1 MSSSLR
7 TLFDA
12 PYNRKRPFFALRR
25 FVYWKFIRLLKLKNL
40 RYGLWDGRV
49 LLLNHDSQQSM
60 WIMYNYW
67 VDWEEFN
74 LIRRYVQPDD
84 VVFDIGTNIG
94 SYTIWLSRIIDVK
107 GRIHSFEPDKRNF
120 AMLQTNI
127 SLNKAADRVNANN
140 FAVSDVDGE
149 LHFTSHLDGEN
160 HIAGVGEGNVVIIPS
175 KKLDTYVQEQGID
188 RIAYMK
194 IDVEGFEYSVLKG
207 GSQLLSEKR
216 VDILQ
221 LEINVTLQNSGVSVD
236 DLLQFLQR
244 FEYILCR
251 FDVDA
256 GRLFPVTYAL
266 DRENYFAVSNL
277 DKVNERLGGRH

>member
-1 MSSSLR
+1 
-7 TLFDA
+7 
-12 PYNRKRPFFALRR
+12 
-25 FVYWKFIRLLKLKNL
+25 
-40 RYGLWDGRV
+40 
-49 LLLNHDSQQSM
+49 M

-74 LIRRYVQPDD
+74 LITRYVQPGD
-84 VVFDIGTNIG
+84 VVFDIGTNMG
-94 SYTIWLSRIIDVK
+94 SYTIWMSRIIGEK

-127 SLNKAADRVNANN
+127 ALNKAADRIAANN

-149 LHFTSHLDGEN
+149 LRFTTNLDGEN
-160 HIAGVGEGNVVIIPS
+160 HIAGSGEGNVVVIPS
-175 KKLDTYVQEQGID
+175 KKLDTYVQEQGIG

-221 LEINVTLQNSGVSVD
+221 LEINGTVRNSGVSID

-244 FEYILCR
+244 FEYTLCR
-251 FDVDA
+251 FDVDG
-256 GRLFPVTYAL
+256 GRLFPVTYAA
-266 DRENYFAVSNL
+266 DRENYFAVSSL
-277 DKVNERLGGRH
+277 DKVNQMLGVRY